1 MCVCLSVC
9 LSVCLTHILSDVIS
23 LMLKG
28 RYEWLWH
35 DTGQIIITRDFM
47 IDTYHISHKVYY
59 TDPELGILM
68 AYIDIQLHNGV
79 LNVTRNT
86 TNVVKASLWH
96 GQNIL

>member
-1 MCVCLSVC
+1 MCLKRPITTPFERSEPFHLLRLMGVSVPS
-9 LSVCLTHILSDVIS
+9 LHIESTDS
-23 LMLKG
+23 M
-28 RYEWLWH
+28 
-35 DTGQIIITRDFM
+35 ITRDFM